1 MRIGEVARRSGVSA
15 RMLRHYERLGLLAP
29 AARTAGGYRDYDE
42 ADLMRLTQ
50 IEGLRALGMSL
61 VQVSEALDGEAAGPE
76 ALIADLAEQARARI
90 ERDTALLA
98 RLTTLT
104 SVSPGDWEAA
114 LAAVRLARGL
124 ESPIA
129 GERQRAA
136 LELGASSQGAP
147 APQLVDA
154 LLAEESTN
162 AAGALRWALVQSGSG
177 PEVLREALRDP
188 DPTRRARALAAAAGF
203 PGDEATA
210 LILPLLDDPV
220 AEIRHDAALAA
231 GARGSGAAVP
241 VLLSLV
247 SSGPRDV
254 EAAEALAEVA
264 RDRDAE
270 RDILATVE
278 AALGDP
284 AASGAA
290 RGRLTQALGEFD
302 PRATAPLLTAL
313 AADQDRA
320 VALTARY
327 LLQRGR

>member
-1 MRIGEVARRSGVSA
+1 
-15 RMLRHYERLGLLAP
+15 MLRHYERLGLLAP

-42 ADLMRLTQ
+42 TDLMRLTQ

-61 VQVSEALDGEAAGPE
+61 IQVSEALDSEAAGPE
-76 ALIADLAEQARARI
+76 ALIADLAEQTRARI

-104 SVSPGDWEAA
+104 SVSPGDWGAA

-136 LELGASSQGAP
+136 LELGASPQGSP
-147 APQLVDA
+147 APQLAAQLIDA

-162 AAGALRWALVQSGSG
+162 TAGSLRWALVQSGSG

-188 DPTRRARALAAAAGF
+188 DPTRRARALAAVADF
-203 PGDEATA
+203 PGEQATE

-220 AEIRHDAALAA
+220 AAIRHDAALAA

-247 SSGPRDV
+247 TSGPRDV

-264 RDRDAE
+264 RDREAE
-270 RDILATVE
+270 RDILAAIG

-284 AASGAA
+284 AVSGAA

-327 LLQRGR
+327 LLQRGE

>member
-15 RMLRHYERLGLLAP
+15 RMLRHYERLGLLVP
-29 AARTAGGYRDYDE
+29 AARTASGYRDYTE
-42 ADLMRLTQ
+42 TDLVHLTQ
-50 IEGLRALGMSL
+50 IEGLRALGMTL
-61 VQVSEALDGEAAGPE
+61 AQVAEALDSEAAGPE
-76 ALIADLAEQARARI
+76 ALIADLAEQTRARI

-104 SVSPGDWEAA
+104 SVSPGNWDAA

-136 LELGASSQGAP
+136 LELGASPQGAP
-147 APQLVDA
+147 AAQLIDA

-177 PEVLREALRDP
+177 AEVLREALRDP
-188 DPTRRARALAAAAGF
+188 DPTRRARALAAAAQF
-203 PGDEATA
+203 PGDVATE
-210 LILPLLDDPV
+210 LILPLLDDPIAV
-220 AEIRHDAALAA
+220 IRQDAALAA
-231 GARGSGAAVP
+231 GARSAGAAVP
-241 VLLSLV
+241 VLLGLV
-247 SSGPRDV
+247 VSGPRDV
-254 EAAEALAEVA
+254 EAAEALAEIA
-264 RDRDAE
+264 RDRHAE
-270 RDILATVE
+270 REILIAIE

-284 AASGAA
+284 VASGAA

-327 LLQRGR
+327 LLQRGT